1 MSGKKSLAMK
11 EISKNKYG
19 VKRCNYEQKL
29 KWGKDQ
35 NSQEKKNWGAKFQIW
50 Q

>member
-1 MSGKKSLAMK
+1 MK

-19 VKRCNYEQKL
+19 VKLCNYEQKL

-35 NSQEKKNWGAKFQIW
+35 IQKKKNWGAKFQIW